1 MQKYPNPKHPENPGH
16 DEKTKLIIGID
27 ENEDF
32 QIKGTVNIFNKIIE
46 EKNP

>member
-1 MQKYPNPKHPENPGH
+1 MREMQKYPNPKHPENPGH

-32 QIKGTVNIFNKIIE
+32 QIKGKMRNIHLKT
-46 EKNP
+46 